1 MGSYLGYIMSA
12 LIAPAAHD
20 AQVEVQSQNDVHC
33 CTTTTVVIE
42 DSDDESNWYSKR

>member
-12 LIAPAAHD
+12 LLAPAKD

-42 DSDDESNWYSKR
+42 DSDDESHWYSKR